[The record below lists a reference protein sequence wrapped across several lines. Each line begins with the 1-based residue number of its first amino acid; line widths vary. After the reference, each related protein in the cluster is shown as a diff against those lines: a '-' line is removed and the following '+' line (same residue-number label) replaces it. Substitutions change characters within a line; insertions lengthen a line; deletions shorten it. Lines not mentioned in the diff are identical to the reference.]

1 VGVRDFAAADHGRV
15 LRRQKPVGRVC
26 YTVDVTP
33 KGRQAAEHEPIA
45 RVLPML
51 SVPHLDREFD
61 YLVSGEQSDDA
72 QPGVRVRVRFH
83 GRLVDAFVLER
94 RSDTDHVGKLG
105 WLDRVVSAEPVLTP
119 EVRRLVDAVAARYA
133 GTRADVL
140 RLAVPPRHATV
151 EREVPPAAVDRETTP
166 VDPSGWATY
175 GRGEQFLSALADGRA
190 ARAVWQALPGERW
203 ATRLAEAAAVAVN
216 AGRGVLAIVPDQRDV
231 DALYDAAVGL
241 LDGSVVVALSAG
253 LGPTQR
259 YRRWLAA
266 LRGSARL
273 VIGTRS
279 AAFAPVADLGLVMVW
294 DDGDDTLAEPRAPY
308 PHAREVAMLRA
319 HQLRCAALIG
329 GYART
334 AEAQA
339 LVRSRWA
346 HDLVAPR
353 PVVRA
358 HAPRVLALD
367 DSAFTQERDPASHT
381 ARLPSMALRAARSAL
396 DTGHPVLVQVPRRG
410 YVPSLACAR
419 CRTVARCRHC
429 TGPLSLADRD
439 TATAVCRWCGRDEPS
454 LRCARCG
461 SDAVRAVVV
470 GARRT
475 AEELGRAFPGTT
487 VVTSGGDIVVQ
498 AVPAEPA
505 LVVATPGA
513 EPAASGGYGAGL
525 LMDGWALL
533 GRQDLRAA
541 EDTLRRWMAVAALV
555 RDRADGGTV
564 AVVAESAIPTVQ
576 ALIRWDPVAHAES
589 ELDSRADVGLPPAV
603 HIAAV
608 DGPAAAVAALLE
620 QARLPDTAE
629 LLGPVEL
636 PAGAR
641 RPAGIPADTAVSRML
656 VRVPRD
662 NGLALAA
669 ALRRAN
675 GVLSARHDHQPVRI
689 QIDPLHIG

>member
-1 VGVRDFAAADHGRV
+1 VTTT
-15 LRRQKPVGRVC
+15 RQ
-26 YTVDVTP
+26 
-33 KGRQAAEHEPIA
+33 QAEHEPIA

-61 YLVSGEQSDDA
+61 YLVSAEQSDDA

-119 EVRRLVDAVAARYA
+119 DVRRLTDAVAARYA

-140 RLAVPPRHATV
+140 RLAIPPRHANV
-151 EREVPPAAVDRETTP
+151 EKQPVAETAPPVVTP
-166 VDPSGWATY
+166 VDPAGWAAY
-175 GRGEQFLSALADGRA
+175 GRGEQFLTALQDGRA

-203 ATRLAEAAAVAVN
+203 ADRLAEAAVVTVT

-231 DALYDAAVGL
+231 DTLHGAAVRHV
-241 LDGSVVVALSAG
+241 DESRVVALSAG
-253 LGPTQR
+253 LGPAQR
-259 YRRWLAA
+259 YRRWLSV
-266 LRGSARL
+266 LRGTARF

-279 AAFAPVADLGLVMVW
+279 AVFAPVADLGLVMVW

-329 GYART
+329 GYGRT

-358 HAPRVLALD
+358 ASPRVIALD
-367 DSAFTQERDPASHT
+367 DSGFEQERDPAART
-381 ARLPSMALRAARSAL
+381 ARLPSVALRTARTAL
-396 DTGHPVLVQVPRRG
+396 EVGLPVLVQVPRRG
-410 YVPSLACAR
+410 YVPALACAR
-419 CRTVARCRHC
+419 CRTIARCRHC
-429 TGPLSLADRD
+429 TGPLSLPDRD
-439 TATAVCRWCGRDEPS
+439 AAGAVCRWCGREEPV
-454 LRCARCG
+454 LRCSRCG
-461 SDAVRAVVV
+461 SDSVRAVVV

-487 VVTSGGDIVVQ
+487 VITSGGDAMVST
-498 AVPAEPA
+498 VPGGPA

-513 EPAASGGYGAGL
+513 EPAAEGGYGAAL
-525 LMDGWALL
+525 LLDGWALL

-541 EDTLRRWMAVAALV
+541 EDALRRWMAATAMV
-555 RDRADGGTV
+555 RGRADGGAV
-564 AVVAESAIPTVQ
+564 AVVAEASIPTVQ
-576 ALIRWDPVAHAES
+576 ALVRWDPVGHADAEF
-589 ELDSRADVGLPPAV
+589 DSRAEVGLPPAS

-608 DGPAAAVAALLE
+608 DGEPLAVRALLDTAE
-620 QARLPDTAE
+620 MPDTAQ
-629 LLGPVEL
+629 LLGPVDL

-641 RPAGIPADTAVSRML
+641 RPPGTPAGQPVSRML

-662 NGLALAA
+662 GGLALAA
-669 ALRRAN
+669 ALRRATAA
-675 GVLSARHDHQPVRI
+675 LSARHDHVPVRV